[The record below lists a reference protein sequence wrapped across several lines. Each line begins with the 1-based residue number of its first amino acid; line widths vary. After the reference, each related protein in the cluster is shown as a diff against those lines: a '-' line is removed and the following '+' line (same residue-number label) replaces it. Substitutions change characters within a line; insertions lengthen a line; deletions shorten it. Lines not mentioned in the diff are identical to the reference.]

1 MEHKYV
7 KFENGRIVE
16 THNENDIYL
25 EWDGLYYIYYG
36 KENHQYEYN
45 GKIYDC
51 FPIVTIDKNLGI
63 VHSIELFGCEGDNQ
77 WDDGILFDID
87 FKIDD
92 WEDCR
97 EFYDLMNTKSEYQLV
112 GMLLHPKGNYDNHP
126 ELVAEYH
133 DVCGNL
139 GTLIEAL
146 KTKYVVES
154 DNFEVFNGNAEYY
167 FDEDRDGFYLFKFVK
182 TINN

>member
-1 MEHKYV
+1 MENKYV

-16 THNENDIYL
+16 THNENDLYL
-25 EWDGLYYIYYG
+25 EWDGIYYIYYG
-36 KENHQYEYN
+36 KNNPKYEYE
-45 GKIYDC
+45 GKTYDC
-51 FPIVTIDKNLGI
+51 FPIVTIDKNLGEVLEI
-63 VHSIELFGCEGDNQ
+63 ALFGCEGDNQ
-77 WDDGILFDID
+77 WDDGYVDVE
-87 FKIDD
+87 FKVED

-112 GMLLHPKGNYDNHP
+112 GMLLHPEGNYDQHP

-133 DVCGNL
+133 DVCDNL
-139 GTLIEAL
+139 ELLIDAL

-154 DNFEVFNGNAEYY
+154 DNIEVFNGNAEYY

-182 TINN
+182 TIND

>member
-1 MEHKYV
+1 MERKYI

-16 THNENDIYL
+16 TNDVNDIYI

-36 KENHQYEYN
+36 NANHQYEYE
-45 GKIYDC
+45 GKTYDC
-51 FPIVTIDKNLGI
+51 FPLVTIDQNLGI
-63 VHSIELFGCEGDNQ
+63 VHQIELFGCEGDNQ

-87 FKIDD
+87 FIVED

-112 GMLLHPKGNYDNHP
+112 GMLLHPEGNYDNHP
-126 ELVAEYH
+126 DLVNEYY
-133 DVCGNL
+133 DVCDNMEL
-139 GTLIEAL
+139 LIEAL
-146 KTKYVVES
+146 KTKYVVKS

-167 FDEDRDGFYLFKFVK
+167 FDEDRDGFYLFKYVR
-182 TINN
+182 TIND